1 MQNEAKNQEV
11 FKELF
16 ASKTTAKSTLH
27 APFRL
32 HRNALP
38 LDLQLVLRKLRK
50 RNNYHLVFRTNN
62 LLIKRHCGTERIKDR
77 MKKEMTFLLNDGPAT
92 ERRRT
97 YLAIGPAG
105 ALGEMWQ
112 SFRMEQ

>member
-1 MQNEAKNQEV
+1 
-11 FKELF
+11 
-16 ASKTTAKSTLH
+16 AKSTLH

-62 LLIKRHCGTERIKDR
+62 LPIKRHCERSEAICQLGTPINEI
-77 MKKEMTFLLNDGPAT
+77 AS
-92 ERRRT
+92 
-97 YLAIGPAG
+97 
-105 ALGEMWQ
+105 
-112 SFRMEQ
+112 SFYSS

>member
-62 LLIKRHCGTERIKDR
+62 LFIKRHCDPEFSGEAICQIGTPINKIASS
-77 MKKEMTFLLNDGPAT
+77 LYSP
-92 ERRRT
+92 
-97 YLAIGPAG
+97 
-105 ALGEMWQ
+105 Q
-112 SFRMEQ
+112 